1 MASILISKTLSL
13 SIECA
18 PRRAYEFVS
27 NPENLP
33 KWATAFCRAVRKSDS
48 EWIVETPDGQV
59 GIQFVAQNNFGVF
72 DHHVTVK
79 PGVELLIPMRVVPN
93 RSGSDINFTLFQSPD
108 TSDAKFAQD
117 AGLVERDLR
126 NLKKALEK

>member
-1 MASILISKTLSL
+1 MAPLLRSKTLSV
-13 SIECA
+13 SIDCA
-18 PRRAYEFVS
+18 PRRVYEFVS
-27 NPENLP
+27 NPQNLP
-33 KWATAFCRAVRKSDS
+33 KWATAFCRSVKQTASG
-48 EWIVETPDGQV
+48 WIVETQDGQV
-59 GIQFVAQNNFGVF
+59 GIKFVARNDFGVL

-79 PGVELLIPMRVVPN
+79 PGVELLIPLRVVPN

-117 AGLVERDLR
+117 TGLVDHDLR